1 MLENIFLFV
10 VICCNMRHLASEWG
24 KCISSRGV
32 RGWRDDE
39 TTRRLDGEMARRRND
54 GTTRRRD
61 SYTTG
66 LFFFE
71 VPFVLSIS
79 CQGGVNVVPCKRRDL
94 R

>member
-39 TTRRLDGEMARRRND
+39 TTRRRND
-54 GTTRRRD
+54 GTTERRD
-61 SYTTG
+61 DGTAIPRDW
-66 LFFFE
+66 FF
-71 VPFVLSIS
+71 
-79 CQGGVNVVPCKRRDL
+79 
-94 R
+94 